1 MIALKAIAEI
11 VTGLVYLARLIQENR
26 NEAWVQGVR
35 RFSSDLLT
43 LDTEEKRREAA
54 IKLNQLFRD
63 A

>member
-1 MIALKAIAEI
+1 MSVLRAIAEI
-11 VTGLVYLARLIQENR
+11 ITGLVYLARLIHENR

-43 LDTEEKRREAA
+43 LDTPEKRHEAA
-54 IKLNQLFRD
+54 VKLNQLFRD